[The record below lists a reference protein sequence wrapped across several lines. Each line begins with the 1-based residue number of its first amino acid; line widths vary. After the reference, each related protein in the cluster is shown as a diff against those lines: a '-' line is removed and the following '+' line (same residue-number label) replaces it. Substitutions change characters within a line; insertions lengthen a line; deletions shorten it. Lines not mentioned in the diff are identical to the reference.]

1 MSNYFVRTLRED
13 PVDAEVDSH
22 KLLVRA
28 GYIRRAAPG
37 IYTWTPLGLRTIRR
51 VEQVVR
57 EEMDRIGALEVSFPG
72 LLPREPYEATNRW
85 EEFGSSLFKL
95 QDRKG
100 GDYLLAPTHEEM
112 FTLLVKDF
120 YSSYKD
126 LPVVLYQIKEKYRD
140 EARPRAGL
148 IRGREFIMKD
158 AYSFDLTAEGL
169 EESYQAQ
176 RRAYQRI
183 YSRLGLEYVICSAMA
198 GAMGGSRS
206 EEFIFPCAI
215 GEDTFVRSEGGYA
228 ANVEAVTTIPPEP
241 KDYSLLPAAIERE
254 TPGAHTMEEI
264 VTYSNQ
270 HFPREDGREWT
281 KADTLKAF
289 MVTATYPDGKREVLL
304 LAVPGD
310 REIDMKRLEASL
322 GAEVE
327 MASEADLAP
336 YPSIVPGFTGPT
348 CAGPDHPDRK
358 IDEDGNI
365 SGSPRCL
372 LDPRIVEGTEWIAG
386 AGKEDTHIYH
396 LVAGRDFRADGF
408 VEAAEVRDGD
418 LAPDGSGQLQTARG
432 IEIGHIFALGTK
444 YAKALGLNVL
454 DENGKSQ
461 VVTMGSYGI
470 GVSRVMAAIAEEY
483 HDEVGLKWPTNV
495 APFQAHVLVTGKDEE
510 LFVAAKSLGDEL
522 TAAGIDTL
530 IDDRKRVSAGVK
542 FKDAELLGMPWLVV
556 VGRGLKSGNVEVRCR
571 ADGTRQEIPLDQAV
585 EFVGAKVRSDLE
597 DAFARAEKVVPAS
610 LAVTGSLANNGN
622 QEE

>member
-1 MSNYFVRTLRED
+1 MSTYFVRTLRED

-57 EEMDRIGALEVSFPG
+57 EEMDRIGALEVAFPA

-85 EEFGSSLFKL
+85 EEFGPSLFKL

-100 GDYLLAPTHEEM
+100 ADYLLAPTHEEM

-158 AYSFDLTAEGL
+158 AYSFNIDDEGL
-169 EESYQAQ
+169 EASYQQQ
-176 RRAYQRI
+176 RQAYQRI
-183 YSRLGLEYVICSAMA
+183 YSRLGLDFVICSAMA

-228 ANVEAVTTIPPEP
+228 ANVEAVTTIAPEP
-241 KDYSLLPAAIERE
+241 QDYLHLPAAIERK
-254 TPGAHTMEEI
+254 TPGAHTIEAL
-264 VTYSNQ
+264 VDYSNE
-270 HFPREDGREWT
+270 HFPREDGRAWT

-289 MVTATYPDGKREVLL
+289 MVAATYADGKREVLL
-304 LAVPGD
+304 LGVPGD
-310 REIDMKRLEASL
+310 REIDMRRLEASL
-322 GAEVE
+322 GADVE
-327 MASEADLAP
+327 MATPEDMAA
-336 YPSIVPGFTGPT
+336 YPNIVPGFTGPT

-372 LDPRIVEGTEWIAG
+372 LDPRVVEGTEWIAG
-386 AGKEDTHIYH
+386 AGKEDTHLYH

-408 VEAAEVRDGD
+408 IEAAEVRDGD
-418 LAPDGSGQLQTARG
+418 PAPDGSGALQTARG

-444 YAKALGLNVL
+444 YSEALGLNVL
-454 DENGKSQ
+454 DQNGKSQ

-495 APFQAHVLVTGKDEE
+495 APFQVHVLVTGKGTE
-510 LFVAAKSLGDEL
+510 LFEAAQTLGDQL

-530 IDDRKRVSAGVK
+530 IDDRKKVSAGVK

-556 VGRGLKSGNVEVRCR
+556 IGRGLKEGTVEVRCR
-571 ADGTRQEIPLDQAV
+571 ATGERREIAVGDAFQYVNDQV
-585 EFVGAKVRSDLE
+585 HQDLE
-597 DAFARAEKVVPAS
+597 EASARAEKIVPA
-610 LAVTGSLANNGN
+610 AAAAGS
-622 QEE
+622 EEE

>member
-1 MSNYFVRTLRED
+1 MSTYFVRTLRED

-57 EEMDRIGALEVSFPG
+57 EEMDRIGALEVAFPA

-85 EEFGSSLFKL
+85 EEFGPSLFKL

-100 GDYLLAPTHEEM
+100 ADYLLAPTHEEM

-158 AYSFDLTAEGL
+158 AYSFNIDDEGL
-169 EESYQAQ
+169 EASYQQQ
-176 RRAYQRI
+176 RQAYQRI
-183 YSRLGLEYVICSAMA
+183 YSRLGLDFVICSAMA

-228 ANVEAVTTIPPEP
+228 ANVEAVTTIAPEP
-241 KDYSLLPAAIERE
+241 QDYLHLPAAIERK
-254 TPGAHTMEEI
+254 TPGAHTIEAL
-264 VTYSNQ
+264 VDYSNE
-270 HFPREDGREWT
+270 HFPREDGRAWT

-289 MVTATYPDGKREVLL
+289 MVAATYADGKREVLL
-304 LAVPGD
+304 LGVPGD
-310 REIDMKRLEASL
+310 REIDMRRLEASL
-322 GAEVE
+322 GADVE
-327 MASEADLAP
+327 MATPEDMAA
-336 YPSIVPGFTGPT
+336 YPNIVPGFTGPT

-372 LDPRIVEGTEWIAG
+372 LDPRVVEGTEWIAG
-386 AGKEDTHIYH
+386 AGKEDTHLYH

-408 VEAAEVRDGD
+408 IEAAEVRDGD
-418 LAPDGSGQLQTARG
+418 PAPDGSGALQTARG

-444 YAKALGLNVL
+444 YSEALGLNVL
-454 DENGKSQ
+454 DQNGKSQ

-495 APFQAHVLVTGKDEE
+495 APFQVHVLVTGKGTE
-510 LFVAAKSLGDEL
+510 LFEAAQKVGEQL

-530 IDDRKRVSAGVK
+530 IDDRKKVSAGVK

-556 VGRGLKSGNVEVRCR
+556 IGRGLKEGTVEVRCR
-571 ADGTRQEIPLDQAV
+571 ATGERREIAV
-585 EFVGAKVRSDLE
+585 ADAFQYVNYQVRRDLE
-597 DAFARAEKVVPAS
+597 EASARAEKIVPA
-610 LAVTGSLANNGN
+610 AAAAGS
-622 QEE
+622 EEE